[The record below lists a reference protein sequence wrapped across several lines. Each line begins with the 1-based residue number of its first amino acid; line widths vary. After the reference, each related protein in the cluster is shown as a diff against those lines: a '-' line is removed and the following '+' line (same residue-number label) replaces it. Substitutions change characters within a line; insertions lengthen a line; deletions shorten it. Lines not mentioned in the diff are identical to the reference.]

1 MNVLN
6 RINLILA
13 AMGSKPYSIKKLSL
27 DDLINLSDYSLGIKN
42 LVENLVEAEEDGI
55 TYFYIDKR
63 NRLNNF
69 LYRASSDKNMEAFLF
84 TPGERISQGTS
95 NVYNRLISN
104 ILPSWRGIPKR
115 NKSIIG
121 TNDHYVA
128 SNYQNYGE
136 RVGGKIYIVIP
147 PNDAM
152 LAVAAAD
159 DLWRSFAYLSSRT
172 GLENMSDVNKSIL
185 SFLSF
190 FYNFITDSELLNKT
204 ISMSINTDELLKHI
218 ETNESLNINKLKDI
232 FAKQSKSV
240 IVSIFN
246 GIDQLLIDKKFLI
259 TILPVYSKY
268 LDDCQYPEIGS
279 YIIKIKVSNNNMTI
293 LKILDDLFNPK
304 KNGFKFVIY
313 TTFVSKTYPSCEVW
327 TDRPCIFIDSSDNK
341 FLTQLYYRYSALN
354 KEEIQ

>member
-246 GIDQLLIDKKFLI
+246 GIDQLLIDKKIF
-259 TILPVYSKY
+259 
-268 LDDCQYPEIGS
+268 
-279 YIIKIKVSNNNMTI
+279 NNN
-293 LKILDDLFNPK
+293 
-304 KNGFKFVIY
+304 
-313 TTFVSKTYPSCEVW
+313 TT
-327 TDRPCIFIDSSDNK
+327 CIQQIS
-341 FLTQLYYRYSALN
+341 
-354 KEEIQ
+354 